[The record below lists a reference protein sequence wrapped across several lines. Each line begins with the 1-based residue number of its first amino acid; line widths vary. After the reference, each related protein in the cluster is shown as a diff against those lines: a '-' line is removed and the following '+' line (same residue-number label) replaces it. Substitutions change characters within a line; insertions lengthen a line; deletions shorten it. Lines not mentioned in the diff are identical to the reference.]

1 MGVGSGAEQSAGTRN
16 KSRSVGP
23 EPSPFWTPEPHH
35 RKSVQPGQK
44 PRCQG
49 GISPLLK
56 KKKKSLHLIA
66 ASNKQFFQ
74 ISSDLRSSEY
84 VELKKH

>member
-1 MGVGSGAEQSAGTRN
+1 MGVGSGAEQSAGKGN
-16 KSRSVGP
+16 KSRSVEP

-35 RKSVQPGQK
+35 RMSVQPGQK

-56 KKKKSLHLIA
+56 KKKKSSFDCSL
-66 ASNKQFFQ
+66 NKQFFQ